1 MKKKIVAI
9 GGGENGRL
17 LEDGT
22 FAPYNTQKIDEEI
35 VKLSNK
41 ENPHFLFINHAMP
54 SLEIQESY
62 FQTMQKIYGNKFNC
76 ICKNLKTNELDD
88 KLKVKEKIEWADIIY
103 EGGGDTAYMINLWKN
118 TGFDKF
124 LYDAWNKGKV
134 ICGELLSIKYT
145 ILQDM

>member
-9 GGGENGRL
+9 GGGENGRV

-22 FAPYNTQKIDEEI
+22 LVPYNTQNIDEEI

-41 ENPHFLFINHAMP
+41 EQPYFLFINHAMP

-62 FQTMQKIYGNKFNC
+62 FKTMKKIYGDRFNC
-76 ICKNLKTNELDD
+76 ICKDLKTTELEDIN
-88 KLKVKEKIEWADIIY
+88 KVKEKIEWADIIY
-103 EGGGDTAYMINLWKN
+103 EGGGDTEYMIGLWRK

-134 ICGELLSIKYT
+134 IFGISAGAVC
-145 ILQDM
+145 

>member
-1 MKKKIVAI
+1 MLNRAMFEISDEEFNKYKTKVSKTLDDKTKFEFKSFKDRIIYERRDIVKKKIVAI

-54 SLEIQESY
+54 SLKVQESY
-62 FQTMQKIYGNKFNC
+62 FQTMQKIYG
-76 ICKNLKTNELDD
+76 
-88 KLKVKEKIEWADIIY
+88 
-103 EGGGDTAYMINLWKN
+103 
-118 TGFDKF
+118 
-124 LYDAWNKGKV
+124 
-134 ICGELLSIKYT
+134 
-145 ILQDM
+145 